1 LGVNFYPQTHIEVA
15 VETKELIRIMETGKG
30 VIVKLKEYE
39 CVEVKH
45 HKDVGRTIKE
55 WQKNGWRLHTY
66 QTAGIGARPMS
77 YIVNHYL
84 LFEKGE

>member
-1 LGVNFYPQTHIEVA
+1 
-15 VETKELIRIMETGKG
+15 METEKG

-55 WQKNGWRLHTY
+55 WQKNGWSLHTY
-66 QTAGIGARPMS
+66 QTAGMGAGPMS
-77 YIVNHYL
+77 YIVIHYL
-84 LFEKGE
+84 LFERDK